1 MHPMHA
7 TRCKRIERWLVLY
20 DAEDWFREFKELTP
34 LRTSHIGLLRWTKDQ
49 AVDMPFGLCHDVHTP
64 TDRRDAPLRGR
75 TS

>member
-1 MHPMHA
+1 MLRRIGSV
-7 TRCKRIERWLVLY
+7 TSKRTMPEPR
-20 DAEDWFREFKELTP
+20 KELTP
-34 LRTSHIGLLRWTKDQ
+34 LRTAHIGLMRWTKDQ

>member
-1 MHPMHA
+1 MSRRIGSV
-7 TRCKRIERWLVLY
+7 TSKRNMPEQR
-20 DAEDWFREFKELTP
+20 KELTP
-34 LRTSHIGLLRWTKDQ
+34 LRTAHIGLMRWTKDQ